1 MTYKTFFFNSSKT
14 SFQIKNLLANDI
26 FPKFLIRKRLNPN
39 GSFNFLG
46 SVFIVDANSKLF
58 LKVLLKT
65 KVGNSVY
72 LKTCT
77 YSHNKFKNLK
87 ISSFFFSE
95 KNLIKIQKLPLFLYS
110 VKNLNLLKIPQ
121 LTYLTRPFK
130 GGYKVF
136 SRGLLGFLPKSHYR
150 VFFFKKLKF
159 NNIFS
164 TKTLKLTGLKYFRYF
179 LCLFSVC
186 KMLCIIGKAAFYAF
200 FKRRKYMPRQK
211 LKGFIKYKSS
221 RRNFSFK
228 FIFLSPYIK
237 DSACK
242 QKNELGL
249 K

>member
-26 FPKFLIRKRLNPN
+26 FPKYLIRKRLNPN
-39 GSFNFLG
+39 GSFNFLD

-58 LKVLLKT
+58 LKVLFKT
-65 KVGNSVY
+65 KTGNSVY

-77 YSHNKFKNLK
+77 YSHNKLKNLK
-87 ISSFFFSE
+87 ISSFFFAE
-95 KNLIKIQKLPLFLYS
+95 KDLIKIQTLPLFLYS
-110 VKNLNLLKIPQ
+110 VKTLNLLKTPQ

-130 GGYKVF
+130 GGYKVL

-186 KMLCIIGKAAFYAF
+186 KMLCIIGKVAFYAF
-200 FKRRKYMPRQK
+200 FKRRKFMPRQK